1 MSPSSLIIGGI
12 TVGFPFVM
20 AAPLISEVLP
30 DFLEEVVHL
39 LQGSSAEPLE
49 AQLRSLRIESM
60 CDCGDENCASFATAA
75 EVKVANV
82 VELQALEGHL
92 IIDLNADEKICFIEV
107 LGRPDV
113 RYLLEEYQESLK

>member
-1 MSPSSLIIGGI
+1 
-12 TVGFPFVM
+12 M

-39 LQGSSAEPLE
+39 LQGSGAEPLE
-49 AQLRSLRIESM
+49 AQLRALRIESM

-75 EVKVANV
+75 EVKVASV
-82 VELQALEGHL
+82 VELQAIEGHL
-92 IIDLNADEKICFIEV
+92 IIDLSADEKICFIEV

-113 RYLLEEYQESLK
+113 RYLLDEYQESLK

>member
-1 MSPSSLIIGGI
+1 MD
-12 TVGFPFVM
+12 
-20 AAPLISEVLP
+20 APLISEVMP

-39 LQGSSAEPLE
+39 LQGSGAEPLE
-49 AQLRSLRIESM
+49 AQLRALRIESM
-60 CDCGDENCASFATAA
+60 CDCGDENCASFATTA